1 MIQVLFVVIAALG
14 LAAALGTILARNLVR
29 AALYL
34 VAFFFT
40 VACQFV
46 LLEAE
51 FLAALQVLV
60 YIGAVAI
67 ILMFGIML
75 TRNIQGDDPTSTPS
89 AWRLPGLVAGLGV
102 FLVLAFGITYQ
113 KGIGTRQSWATT
125 ERPARDR
132 PRAKRSSPRSQAV
145 NNMAKVVGDE
155 LMTRYVIAFEV
166 AGLLLTAALVGAIA
180 IAHREEVE
188 PAPSRGAR
196 RTVGERPQPVAAA
209 ARPRRSRQLV
219 ADGARRSLMS
229 RPRFAPAV
237 RHRVSAG

>member
-1 MIQVLFVVIAALG
+1 MHVIQVLFVLIAAIG

-34 VAFFFT
+34 TAFFFM

-75 TRNIQGDDPTSTPS
+75 TRNIQGDDPASNPS
-89 AWRLPGLVAGLGV
+89 SWQLPGLVAGLGV

-113 KGIGTRQSWATT
+113 KGLGTLPAWSTT
-125 ERPARDR
+125 DERPRIDMSDA
-132 PRAKRSSPRSQAV
+132 SSPRAQAV
-145 NNMAKVVGDE
+145 NNMAQVVGAE
-155 LMTRYVIAFEV
+155 LMTRYLIGFEV
-166 AGLLLTAALVGAIA
+166 AGLLLTVALVGAIA
-180 IAHREEVE
+180 IAHREEIE
-188 PAPSRGAR
+188 P
-196 RTVGERPQPVAAA
+196 
-209 ARPRRSRQLV
+209 ARPR
-219 ADGARRSLMS
+219 GTKG
-229 RPRFAPAV
+229 
-237 RHRVSAG
+237 SAGELAPGAEGDPPAPERAVVALSSTTPGVN

>member
-1 MIQVLFVVIAALG
+1 VIQVLFVLIATIG

-34 VAFFFT
+34 VAFFFM

-75 TRNIQGDDPTSTPS
+75 TRNIQGDDPASNPS
-89 AWRLPGLVAGLGV
+89 SWQLPGLVAGLGV

-113 KGIGTRQSWATT
+113 KGLGTTPAWSTT
-125 ERPARDR
+125 DERPPIAKGDVNS
-132 PRAKRSSPRSQAV
+132 PRARSV
-145 NNMAKVVGDE
+145 NDMAQVVGAE
-155 LMTRYVIAFEV
+155 LMTRYLIGFEV
-166 AGLLLTAALVGAIA
+166 AGLLLTVALVGAIA
-180 IAHREEVE
+180 IAHREEIE
-188 PAPSRGAR
+188 PARASG
-196 RTVGERPQPVAAA
+196 TKGSVGELASAAAGDDPAQERAVAAA
-209 ARPRRSRQLV
+209 SPTSPGV
-219 ADGARRSLMS
+219 
-229 RPRFAPAV
+229 
-237 RHRVSAG
+237 H

>member
-1 MIQVLFVVIAALG
+1 VHVIQVLFVLIAAIG
-14 LAAALGTILARNLVR
+14 LAAALGTVLARNLVR

-34 VAFFFT
+34 VAFFFM

-75 TRNIQGDDPTSTPS
+75 TRNIQGDDPASTPS

-113 KGIGTRQSWATT
+113 RGIGPTPAWSTT
-125 ERPARDR
+125 NKRPSIETSAANS
-132 PRAKRSSPRSQAV
+132 PRAQAV
-145 NNMAKVVGDE
+145 NNMAQVVGVE
-155 LMTRYVIAFEV
+155 LMTRYLIGFEV
-166 AGLLLTAALVGAIA
+166 AGLLLTVALVGAIA
-180 IAHREEVE
+180 IAHREEIE
-188 PAPSRGAR
+188 PARTSGKKGNAGKLASGSNGDRGAP
-196 RTVGERPQPVAAA
+196 EHAVAAVS
-209 ARPRRSRQLV
+209 PT
-219 ADGARRSLMS
+219 
-229 RPRFAPAV
+229 APLA
-237 RHRVSAG
+237 H